1 VTTPPVAAPADPP
14 ATPGEV
20 TPIDNACTS
29 RGIRRR
35 SLLTAGAGVLL
46 GAGLTEAGNGF
57 AGITASPARRPPSPG
72 EDLMTEHGVLKRLLL
87 AYQAAA
93 DQLSA
98 GTAPPAGA
106 ISDAAQV
113 ISDYIEGF
121 HEGLEEAYVFPR
133 VRAVQSQL
141 ISTLL
146 TQHDRGRHL
155 TAAISAI
162 AADDLTSATA
172 RSALQNYLTLFV
184 RMYAPHEAWED
195 TVVFPALRQLTP
207 QRTLDQ
213 LAERFNDLQNK
224 QYGDDALTQMLQ
236 RVTGI
241 EEQLGINNLATFTPP
256 EIQTPP

>member
-1 VTTPPVAAPADPP
+1 MTTPPTPVPVEPP
-14 ATPGEV
+14 AAPGEV
-20 TPIDNACTS
+20 TPIEDAS
-29 RGIRRR
+29 PVKGIRRR
-35 SLLTAGAGVLL
+35 SLLAAGAGVVL
-46 GAGLTEAGNGF
+46 GAGLSEAGNAI
-57 AGITASPARRPPSPG
+57 AGMSTASALRPPSPG

-106 ISDAAQV
+106 ISDAAQI

-133 VRAVQSQL
+133 VRAAQSQL

-155 TAAISAI
+155 TAAISAT
-162 AADDLTSATA
+162 AAGDLTYPAA
-172 RSALQNYLTLFV
+172 RSTLQNYLAMFV

-236 RVTGI
+236 RITGI